1 MKTTKP
7 LHRAL
12 ADYLAMRRALGFK
25 LEREGKLLSGFVDE
39 LLERGCST
47 VTTTAAVAWA
57 TQPQNAHPAWWT
69 TRLSIVRGFAKYLQT
84 LNPQTEVPALDL
96 LPHRR
101 PRQAPYVYSTAEIEA
116 LQAAAQTLRDPG
128 NGTTYATLIGLLAV
142 TGLRVGEAIALDDD
156 DLDRRRAVLLI
167 RTSKFRKTREVPVH
181 RTTVHALA
189 RYIGERD
196 RRAPRRRSA
205 SLLVSSVG
213 KRLIYQNV
221 HDTFLRLVYAT
232 GLADRRPRRPRIH
245 DLRHTFAIQTV
256 LAWYRAGD
264 DVEAKMPLL
273 STYLGH
279 VGPSATYWYL
289 SAVPELLQAATTRLE
304 RVLRGRP

>member
-1 MKTTKP
+1 MKP

-25 LEREGKLLSGFVDE
+25 LEREGTLLPGFVDYVVE
-39 LLERGCST
+39 CGGST

-57 TQPQNAHPAWWT
+57 TQPHDSHPAWWT
-69 TRLSIVRGFAKYLQT
+69 HRLSMVRGFAKYLQT
-84 LNPQTEVPALDL
+84 LNPKTEVPALDL

-116 LQAAAQTLRDPG
+116 LQAAAQTLRHPLRA
-128 NGTTYATLIGLLAV
+128 TTYVTLIGLLAV
-142 TGLRVGEAIALDDD
+142 TGIRVGEAIALDDD
-156 DLDRRRAVLLI
+156 DLDHRRAVLVI
-167 RTSKFRKTREVPVH
+167 RTGKFRKPREVPVH
-181 RTTVHALA
+181 RSTVRALA
-189 RYIGERD
+189 RYMDERD
-196 RRAPRRRSA
+196 RRVRRRKTP

-221 HDTFLRLVYAT
+221 HDTFLRLVYAA

-245 DLRHTFAIQTV
+245 DLRHTFAIQAV

-289 SAVPELLQAATTRLE
+289 SAVPELLQAATARLE
-304 RVLRGRP
+304 RAMRVRP